1 MLKNHCAFAS
11 VMVIPCK
18 AALSVG
24 HAASF
29 HVSSFAG
36 WIHSGFAFFNLPVT
50 QQPFSSIP
58 K

>member
-36 WIHSGFAFFNLPVT
+36 WIHSGFAFF
-50 QQPFSSIP
+50 
-58 K
+58 